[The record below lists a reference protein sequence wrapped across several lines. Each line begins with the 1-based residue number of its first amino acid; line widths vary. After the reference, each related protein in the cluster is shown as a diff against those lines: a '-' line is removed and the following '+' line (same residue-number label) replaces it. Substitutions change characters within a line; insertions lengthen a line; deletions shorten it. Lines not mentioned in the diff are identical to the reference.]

1 MLLRDVVLE
10 AGRLHEGLAA
20 HEAHVPL
27 VVQVGH
33 DVGLQVL
40 LPPERLVAVLALV
53 RPDRGVLEGVV
64 RQLGGDREPHVANG
78 TGVVPLVHVVRFLV
92 LGHLKGFGILSFW
105 AVGLSVYKKGFVPNA
120 EARSL

>member
-64 RQLGGDREPHVANG
+64 RQLGGDREPHVAN
-78 TGVVPLVHVVRFLV
+78 
-92 LGHLKGFGILSFW
+92 
-105 AVGLSVYKKGFVPNA
+105 
-120 EARSL
+120 